1 MPSTASQ
8 QAQSP
13 NVNTNSN
20 KDDGNDNHIA
30 SDITDVTIS
39 SSVQQSDSQVKF
51 REQTPCKRLVALITG
66 INGQSGSYLAELL
79 VNKGYM
85 VHGMIRR
92 ESSFSSVRLLRLY
105 DDKVNHTG
113 KNLQLH
119 YGDLTDGDSLFRLIS
134 DTKPDEVYNLAAQ
147 SHVKISFELPEM
159 TANTNALGTLKLLEA
174 IKRCE
179 MLGLVKNKVKF
190 YQASTSELFG
200 GNIDR
205 AAQNEQTKF
214 YPKSPYGCA
223 KLFAHALVINYRES
237 YNMYAVNGILFNHE
251 SPRRGENFVTRKI
264 SRSVA
269 EIHLG
274 HREFLELGN
283 LDACRDWGHAQD
295 YVEAMWL
302 MMQQQGKPKDYVI
315 ASGESH
321 SVREFV
327 EEAFRVINKTIRWQG
342 KGLDEVGVDEEG
354 VVRVTISE
362 KYFRPSEVNC
372 LLGDSSL
379 ARKELKWSPKT
390 TFYDLVNEMV
400 NSDIELLSKRPYL
413 W

>member
-1 MPSTASQ
+1 MPSTTCN
-8 QAQSP
+8 QAQSQ
-13 NVNTNSN
+13 NGNTKGTDREGNENHTNS
-20 KDDGNDNHIA
+20 DNL
-30 SDITDVTIS
+30 ITCNVQS
-39 SSVQQSDSQVKF
+39 SSQVITT
-51 REQTPCKRLVALITG
+51 EQTPRKRLVALITG

-92 ESSFSSVRLLRLY
+92 ESSFSSIRLLHLY

-119 YGDLTDGDSLFRLIS
+119 YGDLTDGDSLLRLIS

-159 TANTNALGTLKLLEA
+159 TANTNALGTLRLLEA

-179 MLGLVKNKVKF
+179 ILGLVKNKVKF

-200 GNIDR
+200 GAVHK

-223 KLFAHALVINYRES
+223 KLFAHALVVNYRES
-237 YNMYAVNGILFNHE
+237 YGMYAVNGILFNHE

-269 EIHLG
+269 EIHMG
-274 HREFLELGN
+274 QREFLELGN
-283 LDACRDWGHAQD
+283 LDARRDWGHAQD
-295 YVEAMWL
+295 YVEAIWL
-302 MMQQQGKPKDYVI
+302 MMQQQGRPKDYVI

-327 EEAFRVINKTIRWQG
+327 EGAFRVINKTIRWQG
-342 KGLDEVGVDEEG
+342 KGLDEVGVDDEDI
-354 VVRVTISE
+354 VRVRISE
-362 KYFRPSEVNC
+362 KFFRPSEVNC

-379 ARKELKWSPKT
+379 ARRELNWSPKT
-390 TFYDLVNEMV
+390 TFKDLVDEMV